1 MSERRWNLEITVA
14 GGELAVD
21 PTLQT
26 DDATVLLGSSL
37 RGVLRKTAWRFG
49 QARGEPCEGYDE
61 TGRVAPGCGCVVCR
75 LFGAPDRPGK
85 LSVRSALLPHSTHP
99 LRTVSQ
105 VGIDRTTRT
114 ARRGGTTADGGRT
127 GGHLAT
133 SVRLAVDDERGV
145 TFGLDATDLS
155 EEEGRFLDEL
165 WAWCE
170 LTGLVLGR
178 RSSTGVGWVRVVARP
193 SSSGDDRPAARTSP
207 PEGPSLGERTVA
219 VLRFEALEPWRLAGL
234 VQRDAFRPVERRVP
248 SSTIRG
254 ALGWAVARQ
263 LGGEFADDLFIER
276 PIRLGPGWLG
286 SPGAPDAAAADGGL
300 ADPTHWLGLSRCRG
314 ADAHLVDVAG
324 AEIRA
329 GLDDMPTSLSCPT
342 CGAPL
347 KPVGSGDWSPMVISQ
362 TAVDPHLRRAADG
375 ALRHQATVPPGTVAN
390 AVVAGTIDQLE
401 VLASITEV
409 VVGGNRMRGLGR
421 ARVSLHPL
429 SDEHQWSDP
438 WTPQTVS
445 AANGDAPVVTLGF
458 AGDAFVP
465 ISVTDTFSEAG
476 LELVAASVRVRAR
489 GGWDTLTGR
498 PRPVRRLIQAGSWL
512 AVTVPDRSGGG
523 LGKRV
528 AAAVDRL
535 EAATVSSSADPDPDA
550 VWFLPR
556 RW

>member
-1 MSERRWNLEITVA
+1 MSERRWNLDITID
-14 GGELAVD
+14 GGEIAVD

-37 RGVLRKTAWRFG
+37 RGVLRKTAWRFA
-49 QARGEPCEGYDE
+49 QARGEPCQGYDE
-61 TGRVAPGCGCVVCR
+61 TGRIAPGCGCVVCR

-85 LSVRSALLPHSTHP
+85 LSVRSALLPRNAHP
-99 LRTVSQ
+99 IRTVSQ
-105 VGIDRTTRT
+105 VAIDRTTRT
-114 ARRGGTTADGGRT
+114 TRRGGAAADGGRT

-155 EEEGRFLDEL
+155 EDEERFLDEL
-165 WAWCE
+165 LVWCE

-178 RSSTGVGWVRVVARP
+178 RSSTGVGWVRVAARST
-193 SSSGDDRPAARTSP
+193 SSDDRPPTSTTSP
-207 PEGPSLGERTVA
+207 PEGPPLGERIVA

-248 SSTIRG
+248 PSTIRG
-254 ALGWAVARQ
+254 AVGWAIARA
-263 LGGEFADDLFIER
+263 LGGEFADDLFIDR
-276 PIRLGPGWLG
+276 PVRLGPGWLG
-286 SPGAPDAAAADGGL
+286 SHGTPDARVAEGGL
-300 ADPTHWLGLSRCRG
+300 ADPTQWLGLSRCRG
-314 ADAHLVDVAG
+314 ADAHLVDLIG

-329 GLDDMPTSLSCPT
+329 GLDGTPTALTCPT
-342 CGAPL
+342 CGAAL

-375 ALRHQATVPPGTVAN
+375 ALRHQATVPPGTVAD
-390 AVVAGTIDQLE
+390 AVVAATPDQME

-409 VVGGNRMRGLGR
+409 VIGGNRMRGLGR

-429 SDEHQWSDP
+429 SAEHRWSDP
-438 WTPQTVS
+438 WTPQTVN
-445 AANGDAPVVTLGF
+445 AATGDVPVVTLGF
-458 AGDAFVP
+458 AGDGFVP
-465 ISVTDTFSEAG
+465 ISVTGTLSDAG

-489 GGWDTLTGR
+489 GGWDTLPGR
-498 PRPVRRLIQAGSWL
+498 PRAVRRLIQAGSWM
-512 AVTVPDRSGGG
+512 AVTSSDRSDDG
-523 LGKRV
+523 LGERV
-528 AAAVDRL
+528 AEAVDRL
-535 EAATVSSSADPDPDA
+535 EAASVSSTPDPDPDA